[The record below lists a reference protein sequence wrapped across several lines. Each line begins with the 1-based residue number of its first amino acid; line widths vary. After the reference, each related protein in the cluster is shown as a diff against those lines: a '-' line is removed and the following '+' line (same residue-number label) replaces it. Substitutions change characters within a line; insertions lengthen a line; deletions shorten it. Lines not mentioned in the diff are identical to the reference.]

1 MRNSPSLIALASLFA
16 MVQTP
21 LAALAAS
28 EPKLEVFSWWTSGG
42 EAAALDALF
51 NVYKDQNAGVE
62 IVNATVAGGGGSA
75 ARPVLQTRLSRGN
88 PPDRL
93 PNPPRWELLGQY
105 VDPRYR
111 EPITQ
116 LYQRDRREQ

>member
-16 MVQTP
+16 MVQTL
-21 LAALAAS
+21 LAAHAAS

-75 ARPVLQTRLSRGN
+75 ARAPLRTRLARSD
-88 PPDRL
+88 PPH
-93 PNPPRWELLGQY
+93 
-105 VDPRYR
+105 
-111 EPITQ
+111 
-116 LYQRDRREQ
+116 RRHSHPAGE